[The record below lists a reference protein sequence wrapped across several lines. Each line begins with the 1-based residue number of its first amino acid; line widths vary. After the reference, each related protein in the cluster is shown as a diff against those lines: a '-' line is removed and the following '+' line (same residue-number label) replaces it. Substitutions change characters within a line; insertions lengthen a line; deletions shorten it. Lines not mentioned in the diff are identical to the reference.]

1 MLLPLASVDV
11 TQNVYC
17 MLPRLP
23 AVAAAVGSRSLVVVD
38 LF

>member
-17 MLPRLP
+17 MLPLP
-23 AVAAAVGSRSLVVVD
+23 AVATAVGGRSLVVVD